1 MRVCTIDKELMCM
14 FTFYKRELQKDEL
27 RNAVE
32 NPNDFEKK
40 IGWLQ
45 EKWVKENSDSEEL
58 RLISSIIVRKTNP
71 TNFSIIADNLTYFAN
86 SYEKEY
92 KTDNNLKKA
101 LKLACLCGSE
111 KIAVFLLDK
120 LKVNYSTPGYD
131 FVLSFACA
139 SNNEKWCQSIAADMV
154 KEKAPMPDGV
164 YAYASYKLINEM
176 KKIFNL
182 ENPAPF
188 KLSA

>member
-1 MRVCTIDKELMCM
+1 M
-14 FTFYKRELQKDEL
+14 FTFYKRELKKDEL
-27 RNAVE
+27 KDVVE
-32 NPNDFEKK
+32 NANDFEKK

-45 EKWVKENSDSEEL
+45 EKWAKENSDSEEL
-58 RLISSIIVRKTNP
+58 RLISSIIARKTSP
-71 TNFSIIADNLTYFAN
+71 TNLSIIADNLTYFTN
-86 SYEKEY
+86 NYKQEY
-92 KTDNNLKKA
+92 KTDDNLKKA

-111 KIAVFLLDK
+111 KIARFLLDK
-120 LKVNYSTPGYD
+120 LKVSCSTYGYG

-139 SNNEKWCQSIAADMV
+139 SNNEKWCQSIAADMA

-164 YAYASYKLINEM
+164 YAYASYELISEM